1 MRQALHGTATGKHLD
16 LEVRRVADGQILW
29 LMDTQLMDSSFDG
42 IFFAVLGN
50 CIERIRKVAW
60 HQLKSS

>member
-1 MRQALHGTATGKHLD
+1 MRQALHGTATRKHLD

-42 IFFAVLGN
+42 IFFCRAGELY
-50 CIERIRKVAW
+50 RKDSKGGMA
-60 HQLKSS
+60 ST